1 MQLIVRDNQ
10 QGPFLTKVIVQAQT
24 EDTLST
30 EQLNQIKSKAVLM
43 SLKFA
48 DKFYNKYKMH
58 LLEQAAHD
66 VIGIVSLGLIAL
78 SEHNQQKALQL
89 LLAPEGLVK
98 PFQKGW
104 SMLAA
109 VSRKHSGKASL
120 YGEVDEQLLA
130 QISCPPQAEDWP
142 GWQAYQQALTEH
154 HRSQAMQLLRQQ
166 FYQRQVFDEFE
177 HFSLEEVLA
186 EVVLYRALTGGD
198 KVKQDLKKRLRQIN
212 LAEHWF
218 SEAYLIMQT
227 EAVLSELP
235 ADNAAAIR
243 QDLGQHFVP
252 AVLRTLQFCKE
263 YQQLQ
268 QTEASP
274 EKLDAFEHKHG
285 LQSPLLGWP
294 HYLDL

>member
-10 QGPFLTKVIVQAQT
+10 QGPFLSKVIYQAQT
-24 EDTLST
+24 EDAITV
-30 EQLNQIKSKAVLM
+30 EQLNQIKCKAVLM

-66 VIGIVSLGLIAL
+66 VIGIVSLGLMAL
-78 SEHNQQKALQL
+78 SEQDQQKALAL

-104 SMLAA
+104 NMLSA
-109 VSRKHSGKASL
+109 VSRKPAGKASL
-120 YGEVDEQLLA
+120 YGDVDEQLLT
-130 QISCPPQAEDWP
+130 QVSSPPQAEDWP

-154 HRSQAMQLLRQQ
+154 HRLYAMQLLRQQ

-198 KVKQDLKKRLRQIN
+198 KVKQDLKKRLRQIT
-212 LAEHWF
+212 LAEHWLT
-218 SEAYLIMQT
+218 ETYLTLQT

-235 ADNAAAIR
+235 GDNAAAIR
-243 QDLGQHFVP
+243 EDLGQHFIP
-252 AVLRTLQFCKE
+252 ALLRTLHFCRD

-268 QTEASP
+268 QTDASP

-294 HYLDL
+294 HYLEL